1 MLKILSAKA
10 TETSKS
16 FKALPRRK
24 GEDNLAWMTRAKL
37 SATGVYLLLV
47 GGRDAIA
54 FRLRMAQSHV
64 RYDFT
69 PSHWSHVMLLGQVTR
84 RLADT
89 MVYEISLDPPH
100 GFGFPPPSNAMQ
112 EGQLAQYQ
120 SADAYPNIALIQ
132 VPISDKIFRTKLSRA
147 LQDFQKQRGVLDAQD
162 LLLRWLAFIWGVGR
176 TGNPL
181 LDGQGIPS
189 AAMLEVIFGAVGFD
203 LTPGLE
209 SRSSCPEAIWQA
221 AKWWHEYYERNNQKA
236 PRGVYCHDD
245 VLLPAQHST
254 KITM

>member
-1 MLKILSAKA
+1 M
-10 TETSKS
+10 
-16 FKALPRRK
+16 
-24 GEDNLAWMTRAKL
+24 
-37 SATGVYLLLV
+37 
-47 GGRDAIA
+47 
-54 FRLRMAQSHV
+54 
-64 RYDFT
+64 
-69 PSHWSHVMLLGQVTR
+69 
-84 RLADT
+84 
-89 MVYEISLDPPH
+89 
-100 GFGFPPPSNAMQ
+100 
-112 EGQLAQYQ
+112 
-120 SADAYPNIALIQ
+120 
-132 VPISDKIFRTKLSRA
+132 
-147 LQDFQKQRGVLDAQD
+147 LDAQD

-236 PRGVYCHDD
+236 PRDVYCHDD
-245 VLLPAQHST
+245 ILLPAQHST

>member
-64 RYDFT
+64 RHDFT

-89 MVYEISLDPPH
+89 MVYEISLDPPWIRI
-100 GFGFPPPSNAMQ
+100 PPAFKCDAGGATRTVPKRRRVS
-112 EGQLAQYQ
+112 EHRTDS
-120 SADAYPNIALIQ
+120 SAD
-132 VPISDKIFRTKLSRA
+132 
-147 LQDFQKQRGVLDAQD
+147 
-162 LLLRWLAFIWGVGR
+162 LR
-176 TGNPL
+176 
-181 LDGQGIPS
+181 
-189 AAMLEVIFGAVGFD
+189 
-203 LTPGLE
+203 
-209 SRSSCPEAIWQA
+209 
-221 AKWWHEYYERNNQKA
+221 
-236 PRGVYCHDD
+236 
-245 VLLPAQHST
+245 
-254 KITM
+254 